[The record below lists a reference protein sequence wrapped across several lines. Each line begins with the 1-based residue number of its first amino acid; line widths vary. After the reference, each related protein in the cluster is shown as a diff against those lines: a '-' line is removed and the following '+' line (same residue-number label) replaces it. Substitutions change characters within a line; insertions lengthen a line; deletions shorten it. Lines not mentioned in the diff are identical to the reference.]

1 MGGPWAVARLGFGAP
16 GGTQQPDLRVCGGQ
30 VAHRPLRCPPTSGC
44 SGVGLPPGGAD
55 RHARRNHRPAAPRP
69 DVGPDAGAQRS
80 GASRGPG
87 WDGRR
92 LAPAH
97 AGPGPAFPRRPFTL
111 PGGRTA
117 VAGGGG
123 PQGRCPTGAPP
134 GHPARRAHLSRSF
147 HRSGRRR
154 DPSGSPAGVRPP
166 TAGGRCRRAHPD
178 PPRPGAGAAPRDA
191 GPPAQHAWPQPT
203 GPTRLIPVRSTRL
216 RAGRRAAGGG
226 AAVLLHRPVVV
237 SAVRS
242 TFSSFC
248 NRPSFLPGPEP
259 WHAAG
264 RAGSR
269 R

>member
-80 GASRGPG
+80 GAGGGPG
-87 WDGRR
+87 RVGGR

-97 AGPGPAFPRRPFTL
+97 AGPDPAFPRRPLPL

-117 VAGGGG
+117 VAGGCGG
-123 PQGRCPTGAPP
+123 PAGRCAPGTAP
-134 GHPARRAHLSRSF
+134 GHLARRAHLGWSV
-147 HRSGRRR
+147 HRPGRRW
-154 DPSGSPAGVRPP
+154 DPSGSPAGCRPP
-166 TAGGRCRRAHPD
+166 AAGGRRRRAHPD

-191 GPPAQHAWPQPT
+191 GPPTQYAWPQPT
-203 GPTRLIPVRSTRL
+203 WPTRRIPIRSARL
-216 RAGRRAAGGG
+216 CAGRRAAGGG
-226 AAVLLHRPVVV
+226 
-237 SAVRS
+237 
-242 TFSSFC
+242 T
-248 NRPSFLPGPEP
+248 
-259 WHAAG
+259 AG
-264 RAGSR
+264 RTGVAR
-269 R
+269 